1 MGFLLAIVTALFFPG
16 IILRVKSIAS
26 GRKGPGILQPWKNIR
41 VLLLKGSVIS
51 TTTSYVFRIAP
62 VIYLATIIC
71 AILMLPF
78 PGMPSVLGF
87 DGDFVLF
94 AYLLALGKF
103 MFIVGA
109 LDTGSS
115 FEGMGANRE
124 ALYSMLAEPA
134 FFILFGTLALL
145 TGHTSMEQIFESFRF
160 AGHNSFI
167 IGFIAVYLLVQIAM
181 IENSRMPVDD
191 PKTHLELTM
200 VHEVMILDH
209 SGFDLALIQI
219 GTALKFALYGILI
232 ANFLVPAEGIT
243 WIVNS
248 GQGTVNSGQGTVNSV
263 QGTVNSLQGTGN
275 SEQGGTAWLFLGQVG
290 TFFVV
295 QVLFA
300 TLIGFMESFRA
311 RKKLT
316 KNPQFIATLTSI
328 ALVAFVLV
336 LLITFKMIS

>member
-26 GRKGPGILQPWKNIR
+26 GRKGPGIMQPWKNIW
-41 VLLLKGSVIS
+41 VLLHKHSVIS
-51 TTTSYVFRIAP
+51 TTTSYVFRLAP
-62 VIYLATIIC
+62 VFYLATIVC
-71 AILMLPF
+71 AILLLPF
-78 PGMPSVLGF
+78 PGMPSLLGF
-87 DGDFVLF
+87 EGDFVLF

-103 MFIVGA
+103 FFILGA

-145 TGHTSMEQIFESFRF
+145 TGHTSMQQIFETFRF

-167 IGFIAVYLLVQIAM
+167 IGFIAVYLLIQIAM

-200 VHEVMILDH
+200 IHEVMILDH
-209 SGFDLALIQI
+209 SGFDLALIHM
-219 GTALKFALYGILI
+219 GTALKFAMYGLLI
-232 ANFLVPAEGIT
+232 TNFLVPVGGVLEMVDGRVG
-243 WIVNS
+243 IVNHA
-248 GQGTVNSGQGTVNSV
+248 GP
-263 QGTVNSLQGTGN
+263 
-275 SEQGGTAWLFLGQVG
+275 AWLLAVQVG
-290 TFFVV
+290 ACLLV
-295 QVLFA
+295 QVAFA
-300 TLIGFMESFRA
+300 ILIGLMESFRA
-311 RKKLT
+311 RKKLVR
-316 KNPQFIATLTSI
+316 NPQFIVTLSSI
-328 ALVAFVLV
+328 ALVAFILV